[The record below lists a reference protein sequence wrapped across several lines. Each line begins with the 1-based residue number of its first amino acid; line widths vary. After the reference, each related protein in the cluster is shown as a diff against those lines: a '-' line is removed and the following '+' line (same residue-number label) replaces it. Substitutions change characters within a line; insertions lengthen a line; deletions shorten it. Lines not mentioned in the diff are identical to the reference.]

1 MVRSL
6 LQCHVAAFVQSVSF
20 VQLVVLSAQ
29 IALICLPRADCC
41 AADPGIRVIFWGCVN
56 GNAERRKDKDFELQF
71 NPSKSRLSCFARI
84 LVVEDC
90 LEIKKVAGYG

>member
-1 MVRSL
+1 ML
-6 LQCHVAAFVQSVSF
+6 IAAQQIRGFVSVFLAATSF
-20 VQLVVLSAQ
+20 
-29 IALICLPRADCC
+29 I
-41 AADPGIRVIFWGCVN
+41 WGCVN

-90 LEIKKVAGYG
+90 LEIKKVAEYG